1 MTVAAGRLAGT
12 GPKAAGRLAGTGP
25 AGSAGRTGV
34 DLVLT
39 GVTRRY
45 GPGGQIRAVTE
56 VNLTVP
62 AGAVVAVRGA
72 SGSGKSTLLHLIGG
86 VERADA
92 GQIQVGGVDL
102 TTRSARELA
111 RYRQRVGLVFQR
123 FHLLPALSALDN
135 VVAALLARPRVRDR
149 AVRARAALAR
159 VGLADR
165 AGAFPAELSG
175 GEQQRVA
182 TARAIVGEPV
192 LVLADEPTG
201 NLDSTAS
208 REIMELLLSLRDELG
223 TTLLVATH
231 DDQVAAYCD
240 RAIQLHDGRLV
251 S

>member
-1 MTVAAGRLAGT
+1 
-12 GPKAAGRLAGTGP
+12 
-25 AGSAGRTGV
+25 
-34 DLVLT
+34 
-39 GVTRRY
+39 
-45 GPGGQIRAVTE
+45 
-56 VNLTVP
+56 
-62 AGAVVAVRGA
+62 
-72 SGSGKSTLLHLIGG
+72 
-86 VERADA
+86 
-92 GQIQVGGVDL
+92 
-102 TTRSARELA
+102 
-111 RYRQRVGLVFQR
+111 VGLVFQR